1 MIFNCPHC
9 DHELDDLTHDAMNE
23 LRNYKY
29 QNPSMVIEKK
39 CPNCGDLIEFTV
51 KNSRYLAINADGS
64 EKTIGFD

>member
-29 QNPSMVIEKK
+29 H
-39 CPNCGDLIEFTV
+39 LTL
-51 KNSRYLAINADGS
+51 NS
-64 EKTIGFD
+64 FF